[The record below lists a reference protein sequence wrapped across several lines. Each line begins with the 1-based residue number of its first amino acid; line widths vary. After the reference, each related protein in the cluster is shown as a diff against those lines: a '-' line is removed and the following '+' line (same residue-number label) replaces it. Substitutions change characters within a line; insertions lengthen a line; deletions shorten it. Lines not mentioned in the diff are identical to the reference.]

1 MVTPTTTYATTTDG
15 LSIAYQDLGSG
26 PPIVLVCGT
35 GSHVEL
41 FWELPGWAHMLRSLA
56 RRHRVVL
63 FDKRGAGLSD
73 RTLGSSSFEDRM
85 EDIRAVMD
93 DAGLPSA
100 TLIGLSEGGAICA
113 LFAASNPERVERL
126 VVVGSFAHYPR
137 MASAAKLFD
146 RAWGDGTLLE
156 AVWARGVRDRE
167 LVARIERAVGTPKS
181 MAALMR
187 ANGSID
193 VRPVLP
199 LVTVPTLVVHC
210 TNDPIIDVSHGREIA
225 SLVPTAQLVE
235 VDGDFHGSGKPDEMQ
250 LYLDALA
257 DFLADEGRRDVASAD
272 RVLATVLFSDIV
284 GSTERAAELGDAR
297 WAELLDDHDRIAARA
312 VADGRGR
319 VVKTTGDG
327 VLATFDGPAT
337 AITAAHRMIE
347 HLAVVGLRIR
357 VGIHT
362 GEVERRDDDIGGLGV
377 HLAARVLHAAADGEV
392 WVSSTVPGL
401 TVGAPVDFEPRGPHA
416 LKGIPGE
423 WDLYVARPRE
433 PS

>member
-1 MVTPTTTYATTTDG
+1 
-15 LSIAYQDLGSG
+15 
-26 PPIVLVCGT
+26 
-35 GSHVEL
+35 
-41 FWELPGWAHMLRSLA
+41 
-56 RRHRVVL
+56 
-63 FDKRGAGLSD
+63 
-73 RTLGSSSFEDRM
+73 M

-100 TLIGLSEGGAICA
+100 TLIGLSEGGSICA
-113 LFAASNPERVERL
+113 MFAASNPERVERL
-126 VVVGSFAHYPR
+126 VLIASFAHYPR
-137 MASAAKLFD
+137 MGSAAKLFE
-146 RAWGDGTLLE
+146 RAWGDGMLLE
-156 AVWARGVRDRE
+156 AIWARGVRDTD
-167 LVARIERAVGTPKS
+167 LLGRIERAVGTPKS
-181 MAALMR
+181 MAALMH

-199 LVTVPTLVVHC
+199 LVTVPSLVVHC
-210 TNDPIIDVSHGREIA
+210 AHDPVIDVANGRELA
-225 SLVPTAQLVE
+225 SLIPTAQLAE

-250 LYLDALA
+250 LYLDAMS
-257 DFLADEGRRDVASAD
+257 DFLADDGPRGVASAD

-284 GSTERAAELGDAR
+284 GSTQRAAELGDAR

-312 VADGRGR
+312 VAEGRGR

-327 VLATFDGPAT
+327 VLAAFDGPAT

-347 HLAVVGLRIR
+347 HLGVVGLDIR

-362 GEVERRDDDIGGLGV
+362 GEVERRGDDIGGLGV
-377 HLAARVLHAAADGEV
+377 NLAARVLHAAADGEV

-401 TVGAPVDFEPRGPHA
+401 TVGAPVDFEPRGRHA

-423 WDLYVARPRE
+423 WDLYVARLRP